1 MHIRA
6 ATNFLL
12 CGILLA
18 ANCAAAQESTIP
30 VPSAPKR
37 PKLGLVLEGGGAL
50 GLAHVGVLQWMEE
63 HHIPVSYV
71 AGTSMGGLVGGL
83 YATGRSATEV
93 REVVS
98 AIPWDQV
105 LRGQTPFQ
113 DLAFRRKEDAHEY
126 PSSLEFGLHHGV
138 QFPAGFNTGQGVS
151 LILDR
156 VALPYSDIH
165 SFDDLPIP
173 FACVATDLV
182 SGKEQV
188 FRSGPLSVALR
199 STMSLPGFFTPV
211 RYDDHL
217 LADGGLLNNFPID
230 IAKEMGADVVLGI
243 HLQVLPLSP
252 EANLSSFAVLGRSIS
267 VMIAANELRS
277 MEQADL
283 LVTVPL
289 QKYTSSDYDK
299 TDPII
304 KAGYDAAAAKAT
316 VLSSFSVNEAAW
328 EQYLAERN
336 ARRKTAPV
344 PQFVEVAGTNSQ
356 LAGAI
361 EKEAS
366 GLVGQPIDQ
375 QKLEQGIMTLAGM
388 GRFSNLSFSMVERDS
403 HPGLQIKAEQK
414 PYAPP
419 VVRPLIS
426 IDGSDYNNVLFSLG
440 ARITFVDFGG
450 FRSEL
455 RSDLIVGSQYGG
467 STEYYRPF
475 TANSRWFVAP
485 RGGFFSTQYPIYS
498 GDNWIASYRRRE
510 AGGGVDVG
518 YEFGR
523 SGELRLGYE
532 GGYQRLSRQIGSPTV
547 VPVVSGAS
555 GDVRVRFELNQL
567 DDPVIPRSGQYF
579 TAFQKFYN
587 TNPGTSGGFPLF
599 EGQVEKF
606 FRLSEPTSIFAIAS
620 GGSSYGYKV
629 GVPAFSLG
637 GSQRLVAYGTNAL
650 LTNQYFVA
658 QLGYLRRLA
667 KLPPFLGDSVNAV
680 GLFEVGKTYQLPNG
694 PPQPYL
700 PGDVVGGIIVNTI
713 FGPVEVAGAVG
724 NYGRGRFFFRIGRIF

>member
-1 MHIRA
+1 MHNRV
-6 ATNFLL
+6 ATSLL
-12 CGILLA
+12 ICGILSA
-18 ANCAAAQESTIP
+18 ANSVAAQDSTPSVPAIP
-30 VPSAPKR
+30 NR

-63 HHIPVSYV
+63 HRIPVSYV

-98 AIPWDQV
+98 GIPWDEV

-126 PSSLEFGLHHGV
+126 PSSLEFGLHNGL
-138 QFPAGFNTGQGVS
+138 QFPAGFNSGQGVS

-188 FRSGPLSVALR
+188 FRNGPLSVALR

-211 RYDDHL
+211 RHGDHL
-217 LADGGLLNNFPID
+217 FADGGLLNNFPTN
-230 IAKEMGADVVLGI
+230 IAKEMGANVVIGI
-243 HLQVLPLSP
+243 HLEVVPLSP
-252 EANLSSFAVLGRSIS
+252 DENLSSFSVLGRSIS

-289 QKYTSSDYDK
+289 QKFTSSDYGKADA
-299 TDPII
+299 II
-304 KAGYDAAAAKAT
+304 KAGYDAATAKAT

-336 ARRKTAPV
+336 ARRKTTPV
-344 PQFVEVAGTNSQ
+344 PQFVEVTGTNPQ
-356 LAGAI
+356 LAAAL

-366 GLVGQPIDQ
+366 ALVGKPIDQ
-375 QKLEQGIMTLAGM
+375 KRLEKGIMTIVGM

-403 HPGLQIKAEQK
+403 RPGLQIQAEKK

-419 VVRPLIS
+419 VVRPLIL
-426 IDGSDYNNVLFSLG
+426 IDGSDYNNVLFSMG

-455 RSDLIVGSQYGG
+455 RSDVIVGSQYGA

-498 GDNWIASYRRRE
+498 EDNLIASYRKRD
-510 AGGGVDVG
+510 ADGGIDVG

-532 GGYQRLSRQIGSPTV
+532 GGYERLSRQIGSPTV
-547 VPVVSGAS
+547 VPVVSGAT
-555 GDVRVRFELNQL
+555 GDVRVKFELNQL
-567 DDPVIPRSGQYF
+567 DDPVIPRAGQYV
-579 TAFQKFYN
+579 TVFQKFYN
-587 TNPGTSGGFPLF
+587 SNPGTSGAFPLF

-606 FRLSEPTSIFAIAS
+606 FRLSEPTSIFAIAA

-637 GSQRLVAYGTNAL
+637 GSQRLLAYGTNEL

-658 QLGYLRRLA
+658 QLGYLRRLV

-700 PGDVVGGIIVNTI
+700 PSDLAGGIIVNTI
-713 FGPVEVAGAVG
+713 FGPVEVSGAVG
-724 NYGRGRFFFRIGRIF
+724 NYGRSKFFFRIGRIF